1 MRHLVKWAIEL
12 AKFGMQFMPRHTT
25 KSQAL
30 TNFVAKWTLVLDV
43 ERPEE
48 IAHLAAE
55 DDKP

>member
-1 MRHLVKWAIEL
+1 MVKWAIEL

-48 IAHLAAE
+48 IAHPAAE